1 MRSILGFKLDSPW
14 TYFLFTIIF
23 SWAFWGVLLLR
34 SNKPSFTPYGPL
46 FYIGGIAPF
55 FSAVTLTYLAQGRTD
70 VINLVKNTLSF
81 TSLTVKGIFIILI
94 LSTASNILS
103 VLIRNPP
110 DTPFIAMDHELDFLR
125 RQGNTDAYAKR
136 LHAHY
141 KVLTTDPNLP
151 ESMKPRAQEIWEKH
165 R

>member
-1 MRSILGFKLDSPW
+1 MTGE
-14 TYFLFTIIF
+14 IF
-23 SWAFWGVLLLR
+23 SEDTNTIDDVLASQNLMIHEVIEISELKKKGKKIDKR
-34 SNKPSFTPYGPL
+34 VIVDSSRELIYNVHFT
-46 FYIGGIAPF
+46 
-55 FSAVTLTYLAQGRTD
+55 
-70 VINLVKNTLSF
+70 
-81 TSLTVKGIFIILI
+81 
-94 LSTASNILS
+94 
-103 VLIRNPP
+103 
-110 DTPFIAMDHELDFLR
+110 AMDHELDFLR